1 MNRNTSDGFTRK
13 ERREMIQPKE
23 GLLEI
28 TRAYE
33 MVRERKIVHMFG
45 GGGF

>member
-1 MNRNTSDGFTRK
+1 
-13 ERREMIQPKE
+13 MIQPKE

-33 MVRERKIVHMFG
+33 MVRERRIVHMFG

>member
-1 MNRNTSDGFTRK
+1 MNRNTRDGFTRK
-13 ERREMIQPKE
+13 ERREMIQQKG

-33 MVRERKIVHMFG
+33 MVRERNISHTFG

>member
-1 MNRNTSDGFTRK
+1 MNLNTSDGFTRK
-13 ERREMIQPKE
+13 ERREIIRPKA
-23 GLLEI
+23 GVLEI

-33 MVRERKIVHMFG
+33 VVRERKVLCMFG